1 MTIMQT
7 LLQFGAVSMDDDGR
21 VVSRTPT
28 FLAGNSAAGLLAVD
42 GVVHQLA
49 GFLQVVHRNVCSV
62 TGTGGTR
69 FERACSVS
77 VAVELEP
84 IFDQLVRARGQEFI
98 DSIDEWLERNARYVS
113 PSGCYAEMGAG
124 AYFINFGSSPA
135 RSIV

>member
-1 MTIMQT
+1 MQT
-7 LLQFGAVSMDDDGR
+7 LLEFGAVSMDEDGR

-62 TGTGGTR
+62 TGTGSTR

-84 IFDQLVRARGQEFI
+84 IFDQLVRTRGQEFI
-98 DSIDEWLERNARYVS
+98 DSIDEWLERNAKYVS

-124 AYFINFGSSPA
+124 AYFINFEGSPA